1 MRIVGP
7 FETLSRTS
15 DDRIQPTIPIALVPL
30 GRMLF
35 GDALQSVTSPYF
47 RPGPFA
53 VIVGLL
59 IHCFGATLVLEYYL
73 TYNLIVLEFHAQ

>member
-35 GDALQSVTSPYF
+35 GDALQLVTSPYF
-47 RPGPFA
+47 RPGPKYEIATAIFA
-53 VIVGLL
+53 ATQ
-59 IHCFGATLVLEYYL
+59 HC
-73 TYNLIVLEFHAQ
+73 